1 MERENPSQSSDSAAQ
16 VIARF
21 LAARGIDR
29 IFGLCGGHI
38 QPIWDRVAR
47 LGIRIIDVRDER
59 AAVHMAHAHAE
70 LTGGLGVAM
79 VTAGPGVTNA
89 MTGIVNAHMA
99 RAPVLVISGVP
110 PISQEKLGALQDLSH
125 TDLVGTV
132 TRYAR
137 TVRRVE
143 HVLPALDEAVAR
155 AMGEGNEPGPVY
167 LDFPTDLLRQSI
179 PQKMIRDEY
188 LQSKPRPLLPP
199 HPGDVARIVDVL
211 WKASRPLV
219 ISGRGARDS
228 APQLIALLDR
238 LGAVYLDTGE
248 SRGLVPDDHPSV
260 VSSLRGAA
268 MKEADVVLTVGKKL
282 DFQLAYGSPAVF
294 TSTTFVR
301 IGEYPAEITDN
312 RRGAVEVIGT
322 PSLTLEAIV
331 EAAGDRKPG
340 IDKKWKDEIGR
351 MHREKSAGYREKM
364 AAAPPGS
371 DGRMHPNR
379 MLAGIQSSITPDAI
393 IVADGGDILSFA
405 RVGLSGGSYLDPGAL
420 GCLGIGVPFGIAAAL
435 AYPER
440 QVIVVTGDGSFGFNA
455 IEIDTAVRHGAK
467 AVFVIA
473 NNRAWNIEVY
483 DQQTTYDGNIVGSR
497 LRDSDYAAL
506 ARSLG
511 AYGERVE
518 NPEELPGGLKR
529 AFENAPAV
537 LDVVV
542 TGDAVSS
549 DGKSGMAGVPDL
561 QPLGAWDRAE
571 KEWREESMGTEAIEK
586 NPG

>member
-1 MERENPSQSSDSAAQ
+1 MTNENASQFSDSAAQ

-110 PISQEKLGALQDLSH
+110 PISQEKLGALQDLVH
-125 TDLVGTV
+125 TDLVRTV

-179 PQKMIRDEY
+179 PKKMIRDEY
-188 LQSKPRPLLPP
+188 LQPKPRPILPP
-199 HPGDVARIVDVL
+199 HPGAVARIVDVL

-219 ISGRGARDS
+219 ISGRGARGS

-248 SRGLVPDDHPSV
+248 SRGLVPNDHPSV
-260 VSSLRGAA
+260 VSALRGAA

-294 TSTTFVR
+294 SSATFVR
-301 IGEYPAEITDN
+301 IGEFPAEVTDN

-322 PSLTLEAIV
+322 PSLTLEAMV
-331 EAAGDRKPG
+331 DAAG
-340 IDKKWKDEIGR
+340 
-351 MHREKSAGYREKM
+351 HRTPAIEKGWRDTMRRTHLEKSAGYREKM

-371 DGRMHPNR
+371 DGLMHPNK
-379 MLAGIQSSITPDAI
+379 MLAAIQDAI
-393 IVADGGDILSFA
+393 VPGTIVIADGGDILSFA
-405 RVGLSGGSYLDPGAL
+405 RVGLSVESYLDPGPL

-435 AYPER
+435 AHPER
-440 QVIVVTGDGSFGFNA
+440 RVIVVTGDGSFGFNA
-455 IEIDTAVRHGAK
+455 IEIDTAVRHGAN

-473 NNRAWNIEVY
+473 NNRGWNIEVY
-483 DQQTTYDGNIVGSR
+483 DQQSTYDGNIVGVK

-511 AYGERVE
+511 AYGERIG
-518 NPEELPGGLKR
+518 NPEELPEALKR

-542 TGDAVSS
+542 TADAVSP
-549 DGKSGMAGVPDL
+549 DGKSGMASVPDFQAL
-561 QPLGAWDRAE
+561 DAWDIAE
-571 KEWREESMGTEAIEK
+571 KEWR
-586 NPG
+586 